1 MVFQIGKGMTKDSLY
16 LNMHKITRLRSHRGS
31 MHSNGF
37 KYFFT
42 FPLKG
47 LVMPISGS
55 QQGKLEQRKNTDLT
69 IKMEKPGIRV
79 TFSLR
84 DKSIFFSTVI
94 KYT

>member
-1 MVFQIGKGMTKDSLY
+1 MTKDSLY
-16 LNMHKITRLRSHRGS
+16 LNMHKITRLHHIGVQCIQMGS
-31 MHSNGF
+31 

-84 DKSIFFSTVI
+84 DKSIFFQL
-94 KYT
+94 